1 MDHLFTYVGCSHSL
15 PILPFPK
22 TSHHSKVP
30 TGIHRTS
37 CWESGRTEAPIHGML
52 ALQQKAQWT
61 CWMDLKLLPPS
72 PWKSIQQNCCFHLG
86 QRCRFFY
93 CEHSPIQSKMFQAK
107 TKLTQEKKDWSSHN
121 ALNRPSWFGLAELS
135 SLRPAG
141 LWWIALAWV
150 SNCSCSMQKQS
161 RPIPAFPKREAGSE
175 HTQEC
180 DWTLGRLGWQEVN
193 PDREIDR
200 WSSHELNISS

>member
-1 MDHLFTYVGCSHSL
+1 MDHLFTYVGMFYSL

-22 TSHHSKVP
+22 TSHHYSKVP
-30 TGIHRTS
+30 TGVHWTS

-72 PWKSIQQNCCFHLG
+72 PWKSIQQFCCFHLG
-86 QRCRFFY
+86 QRCRFFLLWAFSNLI
-93 CEHSPIQSKMFQAK
+93 ENVSSKNK
-107 TKLTQEKKDWSSHN
+107 RRIDL
-121 ALNRPSWFGLAELS
+121 LNRPSWFGLAELS

-161 RPIPAFPKREAGSE
+161 RPIPAFPKREAWSE

-180 DWTLGRLGWQEVN
+180 DWTLDRLGWQEVN
-193 PDREIDR
+193 PVRQRDWRLVFPRVEHLKSGI
-200 WSSHELNISS
+200 